1 MLTIYTKEILHEL
14 IKLIY
19 FWLGF
24 LSIILT
30 YFPPLRDYHIP
41 LLFGWIVVL
50 ISFFHA
56 GFNIYRRHVYSI
68 PLEQL
73 ICELEHNE
81 TELIHMKAIS
91 ASVLHIDIWESYK
104 DKMSILPSNLTY
116 ELSKVYMNIKGAKDI
131 LSKITQLAPGLDIKP
146 EQDKYYELLEKIKKG
161 LPNIIITLRD
171 YSGKL
176 KNKI

>member
-1 MLTIYTKEILHEL
+1 MLINYTNNFINEL

-41 LLFGWIVVL
+41 LSFGWIVIL

-56 GFNIYRRHVYSI
+56 GFNIYRKHVYII
-68 PLEQL
+68 PIEQL

-81 TELIHMKAIS
+81 EELIHMKAIS

-104 DKMSILPSNLTY
+104 DKLSILPSDLISQ
-116 ELSKVYMNIKGAKDI
+116 LSKLYMNIKGAKDI
-131 LSKITQLAPGLDIKP
+131 LNKLSQLPAGLDIKP
-146 EQDKYYELLEKIKKG
+146 EQDKYYELLEKIKEA
-161 LPNIIITLRD
+161 LPDII
-171 YSGKL
+171 GKL
-176 KNKI
+176 KIYLGKS